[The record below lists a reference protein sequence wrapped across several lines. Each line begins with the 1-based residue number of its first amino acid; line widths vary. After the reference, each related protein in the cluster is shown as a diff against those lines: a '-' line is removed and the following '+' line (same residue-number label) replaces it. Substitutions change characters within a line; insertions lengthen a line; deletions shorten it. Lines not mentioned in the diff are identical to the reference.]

1 MAIEVFWGSGSPF
14 AWRVLLA
21 LEAKGLAYESRL
33 LEFSKGDNR
42 TPAYLA
48 LNPRG
53 QVPVLRD
60 GGYVV
65 YESIAILAY
74 LESKYPEPP
83 LFGATPEETGT
94 IWRAVCEA
102 TAYLEQPV
110 DAFILP
116 IYRGQLQ
123 DPAIER
129 AVRATLPPIQAE
141 LARLEATLRDRDW
154 LATSRLSAADIAVFP
169 FIQSLLRAAGKPAAA
184 ALDHGLT
191 PFETRYPRIA
201 AWLARVE
208 AMPGYDRTYPP
219 HWR

>member
-21 LEAKGLAYESRL
+21 LEAKGLAYQSRL
-33 LEFSKGDNR
+33 LEFSKGDSK
-42 TPAYLA
+42 TPEFLA

-74 LESKYPEPP
+74 LERKYPEPP
-83 LFGATPEETGT
+83 LFGATPEESGT

-102 TAYLEQPV
+102 TCYLEQPV

-116 IYRGQLQ
+116 LYRDQLR
-123 DPAIER
+123 DPATDR
-129 AVRATLPPIQAE
+129 AVRATLPTIQAE
-141 LARLEATLRDRDW
+141 LARLEATLADRAW
-154 LATSRLSAADIAVFP
+154 LATPRLSAADTSRRARLRTLSSSASERSHL
-169 FIQSLLRAAGKPAAA
+169 SL
-184 ALDHGLT
+184 
-191 PFETRYPRIA
+191 
-201 AWLARVE
+201 
-208 AMPGYDRTYPP
+208 
-219 HWR
+219 

>member
-1 MAIEVFWGSGSPF
+1 VAIEVFWGSGSPF

-21 LEAKGLAYESRL
+21 LEAKGLAYQSRL
-33 LEFSKGDNR
+33 LEFSKGDNQ
-42 TPAYLA
+42 TPAFLA

-60 GGYVV
+60 GGYAV

-74 LESKYPEPP
+74 LERKYPEPP
-83 LFGATPEETGT
+83 LFGATPEESGT

-116 IYRGQLQ
+116 IYRDQLR
-123 DPAIER
+123 DPAIDR

-141 LARLEATLRDRDW
+141 LARLEATLTDRACRRHRRLPVHPVAVARRRQARRRHARSWPDAVRDAVPAPRG
-154 LATSRLSAADIAVFP
+154 LGRASRG
-169 FIQSLLRAAGKPAAA
+169 AAGLRPHLPAPLAV
-184 ALDHGLT
+184 
-191 PFETRYPRIA
+191 TRAGR
-201 AWLARVE
+201 
-208 AMPGYDRTYPP
+208 
-219 HWR
+219 